1 MIINN
6 LYICIN
12 LILLSLPTN
21 LVIVKSYQ
29 LLLPIVFI
37 KIAKQLLI

>member
-1 MIINN
+1 MTINN

-12 LILLSLPTN
+12 LILLNLPTN
-21 LVIVKSYQ
+21 VVIVKPYQ
-29 LLLPIVFI
+29 LLLPIVFV